1 MCIAYSTLCEIY
13 GSGHYIIEPDVE
25 KIRYYSCLAA
35 MRGVMDERVT
45 RGDIERKAGNYSRAY
60 KHFLIAA
67 RAGYQESLKD
77 VREGFE
83 AGYVTKDEYAHALR
97 EFQRRRDEAMSDD
110 RGENSCHF
118 M

>member
-1 MCIAYSTLCEIY
+1 MKGLLVVTQKGKQEI
-13 GSGHYIIEPDVE
+13 IQ
-25 KIRYYSCLAA
+25 
-35 MRGVMDERVT
+35 ERT
-45 RGDIERKAGNYSRAY
+45 NT